1 MSEGFSPDMELAY
14 YDERFLQDAARLVDS
29 GLLEQWEAAQSMQV
43 DEVWL
48 QNVAS
53 STKKLLKAHFAR
65 RETLS
70 AMKKAGR
77 SAAITALTAG
87 LLLGGIYGTVEAAR
101 EPITTFFLTN
111 RNPSNAILVP
121 SNIPKA
127 DQYLVPE
134 DWSCP
139 VFPTWIP
146 DGYQLEDSNDTGN
159 WDWRLRYAP
168 ADGGTDGIY
177 ITIMDANYLGTMVVN
192 TEGLEDISESTIQ
205 GVSAKVVLDTRHNA
219 YMLSMVKDEYLVEIS
234 ANTSLA
240 DIIQIAELLH
250 F

>member
-1 MSEGFSPDMELAY
+1 MSEGFSLDMERAY

-29 GLLEQWEAAQSMQV
+29 GLLEQWEASRSVQA

-48 QNVAS
+48 QNTAN
-53 STKKLLKAHFAR
+53 STKKLLKARIAR
-65 RETLS
+65 RKALS

-111 RNPSNAILVP
+111 RNPSSAILVP

-127 DQYLVPE
+127 DRYLVPE
-134 DWSCP
+134 NWSCP

-146 DGYQLEDSNDTGN
+146 DGYQLEDSNVTGS
-159 WDWRLRYAP
+159 WEWRLRYTP
-168 ADGGTDGIY
+168 ADSETEGIY
-177 ITIMDANYLGTMVVN
+177 ISIMDANHLGTMLVN
-192 TEGLEDISESTIQ
+192 TEGLEEISEPTIQ
-205 GVSAKVVLDTRHNA
+205 GVSAKVALDTRHNA
-219 YMLSMVKDEYLVEIS
+219 YMITMVKNEYLVEIS

-240 DIIQIAELLH
+240 DIIQIAELLN

>member
-29 GLLEQWEAAQSMQV
+29 GLLEQWEAAQTMQV

-53 STKKLLKAHFAR
+53 STKKLLKAHIAR

-121 SNIPKA
+121 SNISVA
-127 DQYLVPE
+127 DQSLVPE

-146 DGYQLEDSNDTGN
+146 DGYQLEDSNDTGS

-177 ITIMDANYLGTMVVN
+177 ITVMDANLLGTMLVN
-192 TEGLEDISESTIQ
+192 TEGFEDISEPTIQ

-240 DIIQIAELLH
+240 DIIKIAELLH

>member
-14 YDERFLQDAARLVDS
+14 YDERFMQDAARLVDS
-29 GLLEQWEAAQSMQV
+29 GLLEQWEAAQTMQV

-48 QNVAS
+48 QNMAS
-53 STKKLLKAHFAR
+53 STKKLLKAHIAR

-111 RNPSNAILVP
+111 RNPSNAILIP

>member
-29 GLLEQWEAAQSMQV
+29 GLLEQWETAQTMQV

-48 QNVAS
+48 QDVAN
-53 STKKLLKAHFAR
+53 STKKLLKAHIAR

>member
-29 GLLEQWEAAQSMQV
+29 GLLEQWEAAQTMQV

-48 QNVAS
+48 QNVAN
-53 STKKLLKAHFAR
+53 STKKLLKAHIAR

-121 SNIPKA
+121 SNISIA
-127 DQYLVPE
+127 DQSLVPE

-146 DGYQLEDSNDTGN
+146 DGYQLEDSNDTGS

-177 ITIMDANYLGTMVVN
+177 ITVMDANLLGTMLVN
-192 TEGLEDISESTIQ
+192 TEGFEDISEPTIQ

>member
-14 YDERFLQDAARLVDS
+14 YDERFLQNAARLVDS
-29 GLLEQWEAAQSMQV
+29 GLLEQWEAAQTMQV

-53 STKKLLKAHFAR
+53 STKKLLKAHIAR
-65 RETLS
+65 RKTLS

-121 SNIPKA
+121 SNISKA
-127 DQYLVPE
+127 DQSLVPE

-146 DGYQLEDSNDTGN
+146 DGYQLEDSNDTGS

-177 ITIMDANYLGTMVVN
+177 ITVMDANLLGTMLVN
-192 TEGLEDISESTIQ
+192 TEGFEDISEPTIQ

>member
-14 YDERFLQDAARLVDS
+14 YDERFLQNAARLVDS
-29 GLLEQWEAAQSMQV
+29 GLLEQWEAAQTMQV

-48 QNVAS
+48 QNVAN
-53 STKKLLKAHFAR
+53 STNKLLKARIAR

-121 SNIPKA
+121 SNISIA
-127 DQYLVPE
+127 DQSLVPE

-146 DGYQLEDSNDTGN
+146 DGYQLEDFNAVSS

-177 ITIMDANYLGTMVVN
+177 ITIMDANHSGTMLIN
-192 TEGLEDISESTIQ
+192 TEGLEDISEPTIQ

-219 YMLSMVKDEYLVEIS
+219 YMLSMLKDEYLVEIS

>member
-1 MSEGFSPDMELAY
+1 MSKGFSPDMERAY

-29 GLLEQWEAAQSMQV
+29 GLLEQWDAAQSMQV

-48 QNVAS
+48 QNVAN
-53 STKKLLKAHFAR
+53 STKKLLKAHIAR

-111 RNPSNAILVP
+111 RNPSNAILIP
-121 SNIPKA
+121 SNISKA
-127 DQYLVPE
+127 DQSLVPE

-146 DGYQLEDSNDTGN
+146 DGYQLEDSNDTDN
-159 WDWRLRYAP
+159 WHWRLRYAP
-168 ADGGTDGIY
+168 VDGGTDGIY
-177 ITIMDANYLGTMVVN
+177 ITVMDANHLGTTLVN
-192 TEGLEDISESTIQ
+192 TEGLEDISEPTIQ

-240 DIIQIAELLH
+240 DIIQIAELLQ

>member
-29 GLLEQWEAAQSMQV
+29 GLLEQWEAAQTMQV

-53 STKKLLKAHFAR
+53 STKKLLKAHIAR

-70 AMKKAGR
+70 AMKKVGR

-121 SNIPKA
+121 SNISKA
-127 DQYLVPE
+127 YQSLVPE

-146 DGYQLEDSNDTGN
+146 DGYQLEDSNDTGS

-177 ITIMDANYLGTMVVN
+177 ITVMDANLLGTMVVN
-192 TEGLEDISESTIQ
+192 TEGFEDISEPTIQ

>member
-1 MSEGFSPDMELAY
+1 MTSAFCRTRPG
-14 YDERFLQDAARLVDS
+14 
-29 GLLEQWEAAQSMQV
+29 W
-43 DEVWL
+43 WI

>member
-1 MSEGFSPDMELAY
+1 MSKGFSPDMERAY

-29 GLLEQWEAAQSMQV
+29 GLLEQWEAAQTMQV

-48 QNVAS
+48 QNMAS
-53 STKKLLKAHFAR
+53 STKKLLKAHIAR

-121 SNIPKA
+121 SNISIA
-127 DQYLVPE
+127 DQSLVPE

-146 DGYQLEDSNDTGN
+146 DGYQLEDFNAVSS

-177 ITIMDANYLGTMVVN
+177 ITIMDANHSGTMLIN
-192 TEGLEDISESTIQ
+192 TEGLEDISEPTIQ

-219 YMLSMVKDEYLVEIS
+219 YMLSMLKDEYLVEIS

>member
-1 MSEGFSPDMELAY
+1 MSEGFSPDMEHAY
-14 YDERFLQDAARLVDS
+14 YDERFLQNAARLVDS

-48 QNVAS
+48 QNVAN
-53 STKKLLKAHFAR
+53 STKKLLKAHIAR

-168 ADGGTDGIY
+168 TDGGTDGIY
-177 ITIMDANYLGTMVVN
+177 ITIMDANHLGTMVVN

-240 DIIQIAELLH
+240 DIIQIAELFH

>member
-1 MSEGFSPDMELAY
+1 MSEGFSPDMEHAY
-14 YDERFLQDAARLVDS
+14 YDERFLQNAARLVDS
-29 GLLEQWEAAQSMQV
+29 GLLEQWEAAQTMQV

-53 STKKLLKAHFAR
+53 STKKLLKAHIAR

-121 SNIPKA
+121 SNISKA
-127 DQYLVPE
+127 YQSLVPE

-146 DGYQLEDSNDTGN
+146 DGYQLEDSNDTGS

-177 ITIMDANYLGTMVVN
+177 ITVMDANLLGTMVVN
-192 TEGLEDISESTIQ
+192 TEGFEDISEPTIQ

>member
-48 QNVAS
+48 QNTAN
-53 STKKLLKAHFAR
+53 STKKLLKAHIAR

-70 AMKKAGR
+70 AIKKVGR

-121 SNIPKA
+121 SNISKA
-127 DQYLVPE
+127 YQSLVPE

-146 DGYQLEDSNDTGN
+146 DGYQLEDSNDTGS

-177 ITIMDANYLGTMVVN
+177 ITVMDANLLGTMVVN
-192 TEGLEDISESTIQ
+192 TEGFEDISEPTIQ